1 MGCNR
6 LVLAGWAKWARP
18 VGVITWEVEGVDGWA
33 RFVFVARVSVDSGR
47 CLPTTGSCPV
57 HVLAWAGAIIFAG
70 AVKIVACTTCKTGT
84 VAVTGAG
91 TVLVLW
97 ADCIIALLALRVC
110 GASTFANCNLRFF
123 TIAARRAGIGIRR
136 F

>member
-1 MGCNR
+1 M
-6 LVLAGWAKWARP
+6 
-18 VGVITWEVEGVDGWA
+18 GVITWEVEGVFVWA

-57 HVLAWAGAIIFAG
+57 HVLAWVGAITFAG

-97 ADCIIALLALRVC
+97 ADCIVAIDALLGVC

-123 TIAARRAGIGIRR
+123 TIAARRAGVGIQRC
-136 F
+136 